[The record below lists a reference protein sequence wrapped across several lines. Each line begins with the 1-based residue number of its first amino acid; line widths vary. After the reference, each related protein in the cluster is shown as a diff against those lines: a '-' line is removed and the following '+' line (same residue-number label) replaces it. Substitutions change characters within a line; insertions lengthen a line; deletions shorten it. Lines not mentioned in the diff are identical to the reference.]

1 MRHEPPTF
9 LSLPVELR
17 LEIYTHLLVLPPPP
31 PPETLRVT
39 YRCSYATSP
48 SSTSPTGTNTKPTL
62 HPQILRVNSQTYYE
76 ALPILYGHNTF
87 SAHPVHLTAQPTL
100 YHPYCNPCRPVSTPL
115 GLNYAPRPKP
125 TTTTDGTPGRRGNTG
140 TLTPAPTNPNIKRIR
155 RWHLRLRVDTPS
167 SPSPPNPNPNPNS
180 SDPTTAKGP
189 PNLADHPHPHPF
201 TAFNNTESL
210 HIHLYRSSPLRS
222 GGIDV
227 GTEAL
232 QQLEHIR
239 GIRGQLNGE
248 KGKGRTEHDNVR

>member
-48 SSTSPTGTNTKPTL
+48 SGTSPTGTNTKPTL

-100 YHPYCNPCRPVSTPL
+100 YHP
-115 GLNYAPRPKP
+115 
-125 TTTTDGTPGRRGNTG
+125 GNTG
-140 TLTPAPTNPNIKRIR
+140 ILTPAPTNPNIKRIR

-180 SDPTTAKGP
+180 SDPTTAKAP

-201 TAFNNTESL
+201 TALNNTESL

-239 GIRGQLNGE
+239 GIRRVRITGVVGAGLGGMEGDIEALRGRMMRGRGRIGMGMVEGQGL
-248 KGKGRTEHDNVR
+248 